1 MRTEH
6 AARVGSSH
14 LRRHHRRRDAG
25 RTPLR
30 ACLNPGL
37 GAQALTWLSLPLT
50 RLTLIQPRLGQEI
63 RKFARIRQALDKI
76 PPEAL
81 IGGLVLV
88 VGAIVYKVVANK
100 MGIL

>member
-1 MRTEH
+1 MLEPRAWSPGIDLAKPATH
-6 AARVGSSH
+6 ALDLEPH
-14 LRRHHRRRDAG
+14 
-25 RTPLR
+25 
-30 ACLNPGL
+30 
-37 GAQALTWLSLPLT
+37 
-50 RLTLIQPRLGQEI
+50 LGQEI

-81 IGGLVLV
+81 LGGLALI

>member
-1 MRTEH
+1 MLEPRAWSPGINLAKPATH
-6 AARVGSSH
+6 ALDLEPH
-14 LRRHHRRRDAG
+14 
-25 RTPLR
+25 
-30 ACLNPGL
+30 
-37 GAQALTWLSLPLT
+37 
-50 RLTLIQPRLGQEI
+50 LGQEI

-81 IGGLVLV
+81 LGGLALI

>member
-1 MRTEH
+1 MLDPRTWSPGINLAKPATH
-6 AARVGSSH
+6 ALDLEPH
-14 LRRHHRRRDAG
+14 
-25 RTPLR
+25 
-30 ACLNPGL
+30 
-37 GAQALTWLSLPLT
+37 
-50 RLTLIQPRLGQEI
+50 LGQEI

-81 IGGLVLV
+81 IGGLALI

>member
-14 LRRHHRRRDAG
+14 LRRRYRRRDAG

-37 GAQALTWLSLPLT
+37 GAQALPTVSLATHALD
-50 RLTLIQPRLGQEI
+50 LEPRLGQEI
-63 RKFARIRQALDKI
+63 RKFARVRQTLDKI

-81 IGGLVLV
+81 TGGLVLI

>member
-1 MRTEH
+1 MLEPRAWSPGINLAKPATH
-6 AARVGSSH
+6 ALDLEPH
-14 LRRHHRRRDAG
+14 
-25 RTPLR
+25 
-30 ACLNPGL
+30 
-37 GAQALTWLSLPLT
+37 
-50 RLTLIQPRLGQEI
+50 LGQEI

-81 IGGLVLV
+81 VGGLALI

>member
-14 LRRHHRRRDAG
+14 LRRRYRRRDAG

-37 GAQALTWLSLPLT
+37 GAQALPKPATHALDLE
-50 RLTLIQPRLGQEI
+50 PRLGQEI
-63 RKFARIRQALDKI
+63 RKFARVRQTLDKI
-76 PPEAL
+76 SPEAL